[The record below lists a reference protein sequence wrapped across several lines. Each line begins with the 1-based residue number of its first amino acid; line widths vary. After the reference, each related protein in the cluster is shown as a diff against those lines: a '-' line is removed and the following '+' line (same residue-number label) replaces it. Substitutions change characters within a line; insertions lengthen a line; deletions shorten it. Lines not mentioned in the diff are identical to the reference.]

1 MGWRWQPHVK
11 DSRLLKDSG
20 MNLLTA
26 VLALGFLGVGAALL
40 SAEERPERFKIG
52 AVLALTGPAER
63 WGVVTQA
70 GS

>member
-1 MGWRWQPHVK
+1 
-11 DSRLLKDSG
+11 